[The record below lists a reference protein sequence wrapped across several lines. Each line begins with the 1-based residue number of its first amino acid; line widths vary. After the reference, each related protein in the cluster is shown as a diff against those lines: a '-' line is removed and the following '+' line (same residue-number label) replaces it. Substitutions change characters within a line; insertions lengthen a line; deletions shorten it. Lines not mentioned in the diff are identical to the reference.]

1 MSTKTMIKK
10 EYKERIVDSKIEMH
24 LCAFGAIAVEG
35 PKWCG
40 KTWTSE
46 NAAASEFK
54 LGNPDGNFQNRR
66 LAETNPALVLEG
78 EQPRLIDEWQE
89 VPQIWDAVRAK
100 VDETRK
106 KGSYILTGSSTPKRK
121 GVMHSG
127 AGRISR
133 IRMGTMSLYES
144 GYSSGEISLEDI
156 CRDKAEDVNTGEVKL
171 EVLCDLIIRGG
182 WPENIGL
189 PLEYAA
195 LLPGQYIEA
204 IVMDDASKLD
214 GKKRD
219 YKKMMRL
226 LRSLARNEST
236 TVSKTVLKRDI
247 LDVDAEIIDEN
258 TISDYL
264 DVFNRLFLIDNQP
277 PFSPSVR
284 SSIRVKQ
291 QEKRHFCDQSVPC
304 ALMGITKPDML
315 IGDLETTGFL
325 FESLV
330 EHDLKIYAES
340 FNANL
345 FHYQDYA
352 NKEIDAVIELDNGDW
367 CAFEIKLGANQI
379 DTAANNLLDIS
390 KRFEEDPKGKPPT
403 ALCVICGL
411 TNAAYRRPDG
421 VYVVPITALK
431 P

>member
-1 MSTKTMIKK
+1 MEKK
-10 EYKERIVDSKIEMH
+10 EYKKRIIDSKIDMH
-24 LCAFGAIAVEG
+24 LRAFGAIVVEG

-40 KTWTSE
+40 KTWSSE
-46 NAAASEFK
+46 NAAVSEFK

-66 LAETNPALVLEG
+66 LAEINPTLILEG

-100 VDETRK
+100 TDESRK
-106 KGSYILTGSSTPKRK
+106 KGCYILTGSSTPKRK
-121 GVMHSG
+121 GIMHSG

-133 IRMGTMSLYES
+133 IRMGTMSLFES
-144 GYSSGEISLEDI
+144 GYSSGRISLEDI
-156 CRDKAEDVNTGEVKL
+156 CRNKAEDTSTGEIKI
-171 EVLCDLIIRGG
+171 EAICDLIIRGG

-189 PLEYAA
+189 TLEYAA
-195 LLPGQYIEA
+195 LLPNQYIEA
-204 IVMDDASKLD
+204 IVKDDASRLD
-214 GKKRD
+214 DKKRD
-219 YKKMMRL
+219 YEKMMRL
-226 LRSLARNEST
+226 LRTLARNEST
-236 TVSKTVLKRDI
+236 TASKAVLKRDI
-247 LDVDAEIIDEN
+247 ADVDAEILDEN

-284 SSIRVKQ
+284 SSTRVKQ
-291 QEKRHFCDQSVPC
+291 REKRHFCDQSIAC
-304 ALMGITKPDML
+304 SLMGITKPEML

-340 FNANL
+340 FNAKL
-345 FHYQDYA
+345 FHYQDYK
-352 NKEIDAVIELDNGDW
+352 NKEIDAVVELDNGDW

-379 DTAANNLLDIS
+379 DIAANNLLDIAKS
-390 KRFEEDPKGKPPT
+390 FNKDPKGKPPT

-421 VYVVPITALK
+421 VYVVPITALR

>member
-1 MSTKTMIKK
+1 MEKK
-10 EYKERIVDSKIEMH
+10 EYKKRIIDRKIDMH
-24 LCAFGAIAVEG
+24 LRAFGAIVVEG

-40 KTWTSE
+40 KTWSSE
-46 NAAASEFK
+46 NAVASEFK

-66 LAETNPALVLEG
+66 LAEINPTLILEG

-100 VDETRK
+100 TDESRK
-106 KGSYILTGSSTPKRK
+106 KGCYILTGSSTPKRK
-121 GVMHSG
+121 GIMHSG

-133 IRMGTMSLYES
+133 IHMNTMSLFES
-144 GYSSGEISLEDI
+144 GYSSGQISLQDI
-156 CRDKAEDVNTGEVKL
+156 CKNKTVDVRTGDIRL
-171 EVLCDLIIRGG
+171 ETICDLIIRGG

-189 PLEYAA
+189 PLDLAA
-195 LLPGQYIEA
+195 LLPSQYIEA
-204 IVMDDASKLD
+204 IVRDDASRID
-214 GKKRD
+214 NIKRD

-236 TVSKTVLKRDI
+236 TASKAVLKRDI
-247 LDVDAEIIDEN
+247 KEVDAETIDDN
-258 TISDYL
+258 TITDYL
-264 DVFNRLFLIDNQP
+264 DVFNRLFLIDNQS
-277 PFSPSVR
+277 PFSTSVR
-284 SSIRVKQ
+284 SSVRIKQ

-304 ALMGITKPDML
+304 ALMGITKPEML

-340 FNANL
+340 FNAKL
-345 FHYQDYA
+345 FHYQDYK
-352 NKEIDAVIELDNGDW
+352 NKEIDAVVELDNGDW

-379 DTAANNLLDIS
+379 DIAANNLLDIAKS
-390 KRFEEDPKGKPPT
+390 FNEDPKGKPPT

-421 VYVVPITALK
+421 VYVVPITALR

>member
-1 MSTKTMIKK
+1 MEKK
-10 EYKERIVDSKIEMH
+10 EYKKRIIDRKIDMH
-24 LCAFGAIAVEG
+24 LRAFGAIVVEG

-40 KTWTSE
+40 KTWSSE

-66 LAETNPALVLEG
+66 LAEINPTLILEG

-100 VDETRK
+100 TDESRK
-106 KGSYILTGSSTPKRK
+106 KGCYILTGSSTPKRK
-121 GVMHSG
+121 GIMHSG

-133 IRMGTMSLYES
+133 IHMNTMSLFES
-144 GYSSGEISLEDI
+144 GYSSGQISLQDI
-156 CRDKAEDVNTGEVKL
+156 CKNKTVDVRTGDIRL
-171 EVLCDLIIRGG
+171 ETICDLIIRGG

-189 PLEYAA
+189 PLDLAA
-195 LLPGQYIEA
+195 LLPSQYIEA
-204 IVMDDASKLD
+204 IVRDDASRID
-214 GKKRD
+214 NIKRD

-236 TVSKTVLKRDI
+236 TASKAVLKRDI
-247 LDVDAEIIDEN
+247 KEVDAETIDDN
-258 TISDYL
+258 TITDYL

-277 PFSPSVR
+277 PFSTSVR
-284 SSIRVKQ
+284 SSVRIKQ
-291 QEKRHFCDQSVPC
+291 HEKRHFCDQSVPC
-304 ALMGITKPDML
+304 ALMGITKPEML

-340 FNANL
+340 FNAKL
-345 FHYQDYA
+345 FHYQDYK
-352 NKEIDAVIELDNGDW
+352 NKEIDAVVELDNGDW

-379 DTAANNLLDIS
+379 DIAANNLLDIAKS
-390 KRFEEDPKGKPPT
+390 FNEDPKGKPPT

-421 VYVVPITALK
+421 VYVVPITALR

>member
-1 MSTKTMIKK
+1 MKKK
-10 EYKERIVDSKIEMH
+10 EYKKRIIDSKIDMH
-24 LCAFGAIAVEG
+24 LRAFGAIAVEG

-40 KTWTSE
+40 KTWSSE

-54 LGNPDGNFQNRR
+54 LGNPEGNFQNSR
-66 LAETNPALVLEG
+66 LAETNLALILDG

-89 VPQIWDAVRAK
+89 VPQIWDAIRAK
-100 VDETRK
+100 TDENRK
-106 KGSYILTGSSTPKRK
+106 KGCYILTGSSTPKRK
-121 GVMHSG
+121 GIMHSG

-133 IRMGTMSLYES
+133 IRMGTMSLFES
-144 GYSSGEISLEDI
+144 GYSSGRISLEDI
-156 CRDKAEDVNTGEVKL
+156 CRNKAEDTSTGEVKI
-171 EVLCDLIIRGG
+171 EAICDLIIRGG

-195 LLPGQYIEA
+195 LLPSQYIEA
-204 IVMDDASKLD
+204 IVKDDVSRLD
-214 GKKRD
+214 EKKRD
-219 YKKMMRL
+219 YEKMMRL

-236 TVSKTVLKRDI
+236 TASKAILKRDI
-247 LDVDAEIIDEN
+247 ADVEAEILDEN

-284 SSIRVKQ
+284 SSTRVKQ
-291 QEKRHFCDQSVPC
+291 REKRHFCDQSIAC
-304 ALMGITKPDML
+304 SLMGITKPEML

-340 FNANL
+340 FNARL
-345 FHYQDYA
+345 FHYQDYK
-352 NKEIDAVIELDNGDW
+352 NKEVDAVVELDNGDW

-379 DTAANNLLDIS
+379 DMAANNLLDIAKS
-390 KRFEEDPKGKPPT
+390 FNEDPKGKPPT